1 MAESGDFDVFMS
13 LGGCDRPAVTRL
25 VRAMRERGLRVF
37 LDTDRIAHF
46 EGVTATIESALN
58 SSKALVAYY
67 SAGYPSRP
75 ACQAEL
81 TAAFL
86 AGQREGDPGRRIIVV
101 NPEPDT
107 GHIMPVE
114 LSDARFAVAPSG
126 TRNTATL
133 ADLILDRVRG
143 IDGRIGAVHFADRP
157 RWYPGRVPGA
167 SRFVGRYREL
177 WDLHTALFAADLA
190 LTQDRT
196 LGPAA
201 VVAGLPGSGRSAL
214 VAAYAWQFGAAFR
227 GGVHWI
233 SLTGARTAAD
243 VRARYADAVR
253 MIAGML
259 GLPAATA
266 SRELLL
272 GMVADRLAEGSAPA
286 LWVVDDLPATL
297 PDEEFQDLIIPAGTR
312 VRTVATTDGEAY
324 TGTAGLVRL
333 DTMTRQD
340 GRLLLSGGDVDADT
354 AALDRIGAAAGW
366 HARSLALHA
375 EALRRLGGPGSA
387 AGYAARVETDP
398 PPAARLVAETIDAL
412 APEQRE
418 ILRLAGECAPAPLP
432 TGVLSAAAGLSDE
445 AVTAAL
451 ADLGRRLLA
460 TRTGPHW
467 QISPLA
473 RPAGHD
479 RAMAHA
485 AARAVLDRWD
495 PAVLPHAAELAD
507 RTDLGPEL
515 LRRLAGHYTD
525 TGDMATAARM
535 LERLLPGDADLTRRA
550 AAAFLLAGDA
560 ARARELAQECGAD
573 RIRAEALDAAGRL
586 AESDVLWAALPAD
599 AARVRAL
606 RRRGRLA
613 EAARLAEELL
623 PGATAEEGADE
634 AADEEIQELRLELAR
649 IQLAGNAQRRAR
661 RTAELVV
668 RHYTRLGRSEHH
680 RLIEAR
686 QILCEAKLTPEFSEL
701 RPDRAGWEEAEARL
715 RDERDRYVREHGRA
729 HPQALTASVA
739 HAHALVAQGESG
751 RACEE
756 LEAVLA
762 TVRSRLGARH
772 PVYLRARFLL
782 GQACAQQH
790 EDERAGE
797 LFAAVLEG
805 QRAVLGRAHPETL
818 RTQQELAVIRKLQG
832 DSAAAVELFAEVRRL
847 SVHQVGRATDLHW
860 QAFTGAVLSWLP
872 SWMWR
877 LGRS

>member
-1 MAESGDFDVFMS
+1 MGGSDDFDVFMS

-46 EGVTATIESALN
+46 EGVTATIEAALN

-101 NPEPDT
+101 NPEPGT
-107 GHIMPVE
+107 GHIMPAE
-114 LSDARFAVAPSG
+114 LSDARFAVAPAG
-126 TRNTATL
+126 TRDTAAL
-133 ADLILDRVRG
+133 ADLIRDRVRG
-143 IDGRIGAVHFADRP
+143 IDGRIGAVRFSDRP

-167 SRFVGRYREL
+167 AGFVGRYREL
-177 WDLHTALFAADLA
+177 WELHTALFGADLA
-190 LTQDRT
+190 LTQECG

-233 SLTGARTAAD
+233 SLAGACTAAD

-259 GLPAATA
+259 GLPAADA
-266 SRELLL
+266 GRERLF
-272 GMVADRLAEGSAPA
+272 GMVADRLVAGSAPA

-297 PDEEFQDLIIPAGTR
+297 TDEEFHDLIIPAGTR
-312 VRTVATTDGEAY
+312 VRTVVTTDGQAY
-324 TGTAGLVRL
+324 TGSAGLVRL

-340 GRLLLSGGDVDADT
+340 ARLLLSGGDDGGDA
-354 AALDRIGAAAGW
+354 AVLDRIGAAAGW

-375 EALRRLGGPGSA
+375 EALRRLGGPEGMA
-387 AGYAARVETDP
+387 EYAARVEADP
-398 PPAARLVAETIDAL
+398 PPAARLVSQFVEAL

-432 TGVLSAAAGLSDE
+432 AGVLAAATGLPE
-445 AVTAAL
+445 ETVTAAL
-451 ADLGRRLLA
+451 ADLGGRLLA
-460 TRTGPHW
+460 TRIGSHW
-467 QISPLA
+467 QISPLV
-473 RPAGHD
+473 RPAGRD
-479 RAMAHA
+479 PAMADA
-485 AARAVLDRWD
+485 AARAVLDRWE

-507 RTDLGPEL
+507 RTGFGPEL
-515 LRRLAGHYTD
+515 LRRLAGHYTS
-525 TGDMATAARM
+525 TGDMATAARL

-550 AAAFLLAGDA
+550 AEAFLLGGDA
-560 ARARELAQECGAD
+560 VRAGELAGQCGAD
-573 RIRAEALDAAGRL
+573 RILAEALDAQGRF
-586 AESDVLWAALPAD
+586 AEADALWAELPGD

-623 PGATAEEGADE
+623 LGASAEEGAGETADE
-634 AADEEIQELRLELAR
+634 AIQVLRLELAR
-649 IQLAGNAQRRAR
+649 IQLTGNAQRRAR

-668 RHYTRLGRSEHH
+668 GHYTRSGRPEHH
-680 RLIEAR
+680 RLAEAR
-686 QILCEAKLTPEFSEL
+686 QILSEALLTPEFTEL

-715 RDERDRYVREHGRA
+715 RDQRDRYVREHGRA

-739 HAHALVAQGESG
+739 YAHSLVSQGEPG
-751 RACEE
+751 RAREE
-756 LEAVLA
+756 LEAVLDA
-762 TVRSRLGARH
+762 VRSRLGARH

-790 EDERAGE
+790 DDVRAGE
-797 LFAAVLEG
+797 LFAATLEG

-818 RTQQELAVIRKLQG
+818 RTQHELAAIRKLQG
-832 DSAAAVELFAEVRRL
+832 DGAVAIELFAEVRRL
-847 SVHQVGRATDLHW
+847 SAHQVGRATDLHW
-860 QAFTGAVLSWLP
+860 RAVTGEVLGRLP